1 MGRRADSAIDRNV
14 TFESH
19 ALAVAATT
27 EELAHT
33 GDYLGHHQRGY
44 TLTQGDLQEVVANTS
59 TPIPIDYD
67 HATQN
72 PVIEEARASGW
83 INRIWV
89 EDDTLYGEVD
99 WTESAEALIDQ
110 DEYRFLSPV
119 LNDEAKDKQTG
130 EPVGWR
136 LEMAGLTNVPF
147 MEENAPVT
155 NDGGMG
161 RIPPVTQ
168 AALLNDKFD
177 ATSTLDP
184 SPSQNDD
191 TDPMDESAWETF
203 KRKIAG
209 ILNSDSEQELDVL
222 DEARQLR
229 SRVDELEE
237 QLEDQEEI
245 IEERDHLQER
255 VSELESQLDEV
266 EDEREA
272 EQEEADEELLNS
284 AVEQGKIKKAD
295 REEWEERL
303 EENREATRSLL
314 NSIEPGTVLPGG
326 GDGPDEPEDSGPARP
341 TGSDPLL
348 DYVNEQA
355 E

>member
-1 MGRRADSAIDRNV
+1 
-14 TFESH
+14 
-19 ALAVAATT
+19 VAATT
-27 EELAHT
+27 VELAQT
-33 GDYLGHHQRGY
+33 GDYLGHPQRGY
-44 TLTQGDLQEVVANTS
+44 TLSEGDLQEMVQNFAA
-59 TPIPIDYD
+59 PAPIDYD

-72 PVIEEARASGW
+72 PLIEQARAAGW

-89 EDDTLYGEVD
+89 NGETLYGEVD
-99 WTESAEALIDQ
+99 WTERGEEVIDNN
-110 DEYRFLSPV
+110 EYRFLSPV
-119 LNDEAKDKQTG
+119 IDDEAVDKETG
-130 EPVGWR
+130 DEVGWTF
-136 LEMAGLTNVPF
+136 EMAGLTNKPF
-147 MEENAPVT
+147 MENAPVT
-155 NDGGMG
+155 NDDGIG
-161 RIPPVTQ
+161 RTMPATRR
-168 AALLNDKFD
+168 ALLNRKFD
-177 ATSTLDP
+177 ASDP
-184 SPSQNDD
+184 SSSHNDD

-209 ILNSDSEQELDVL
+209 ILNSDSDDELDVL

-245 IEERDHLQER
+245 IEERDQLQER

-326 GDGPDEPEDSGPARP
+326 GDGPDEPEGDGSLPDDPASPNNAFQQYARG
-341 TGSDPLL
+341 T
-348 DYVNEQA
+348 
-355 E
+355 